1 MDVVQP
7 TRPAKTFSD
16 MGRSLGLMAVV
27 IAVLLLIGPARTLV
41 FPGSA
46 KMQPVDYSHRVTAFK
61 DVAGIV
67 LAPTDLPRGW
77 RANAASL
84 DSIRGRAHLHI
95 GFATP
100 GEGFAGVDESN
111 GSPGQLVRDILG
123 ARGSRVTGTTT
134 VAGQTWEMRR
144 SQGGGQGL
152 TGKNGAATG
161 GGTGKPTDGPP
172 PTRAR

>member
-46 KMQPVDYSHRVTAFK
+46 KMQPVDYSHRVTAFR

-77 RANAASL
+77 RGDAASF
-84 DSIRGRAHLHI
+84 DSTPGRAHLHI
-95 GFATP
+95 GVGTS
-100 GEGFAGVDESN
+100 GEGFAG
-111 GSPGQLVRDILG
+111 
-123 ARGSRVTGTTT
+123 
-134 VAGQTWEMRR
+134 
-144 SQGGGQGL
+144 GGE
-152 TGKNGAATG
+152 A
-161 GGTGKPTDGPP
+161 DGPP
-172 PTRAR
+172 PPLVRGILGGRGSRGAGRAPGR